1 MRRFIALFVI
11 LILSPITPCAAQ
23 DRDLDESEVFL
34 QAFLLLKRSKDAEEA
49 GDLETALRKCEEA
62 KERYAF
68 IRRRWPTW
76 NTEMLDYRWKR
87 VGNDL
92 NRLRRL
98 ATDAGVNPASSTL
111 SLPQHRNT
119 PGATGTNQNRPSA
132 IARMPRGASPRQ
144 QFKLMQDRL
153 QRLENERKQL
163 LRRSNDERSNRRA
176 AEEALNK
183 AEAEVARLRQD
194 LAEAESELKRVANTG
209 ALAQQNH
216 IEELTKQLSEA
227 LDSLTKANERT
238 TDVLAAYDEAQKTI
252 ADLNAEQERLIQERD
267 EMAALIKGLTT
278 GETTGELITEN
289 MRLREQL
296 NATRAQLDEL
306 KLDQVEDDEEI
317 RKLREE
323 VSNLRLELAT
333 VKKEND
339 AYKRRLLELQGSLD
353 VTELELA
360 SASDS
365 DDPNSIAENHLLK
378 NLIIRQLKQQA
389 HRQQKRDLILQEL
402 EKLEAGSDDLVNQIN
417 ELAAGMELTPQEKA
431 ALKAGNTPVESLEA
445 GSPTDL
451 PDLEADTIEKRITR
465 SDKAAAF
472 SYAQGRLEEAEVHY
486 REILHFAPQH
496 VETLCN
502 LGVVK
507 IRLNQLE
514 EAREEFEKALMTD
527 QQHSRSLYML
537 GITHFYLEDLENCV
551 TSIKNAIDAD
561 PDNADYYHFLGVV
574 YMKQTHLE
582 EAGKTLAKAL
592 EMRPSFPS
600 AHYNLT
606 LLHLMKDKPDVTKA
620 RHHYEMARRQ
630 GLPQDT
636 ELENRF
642 KMTVPAPQRIHMPQS

>member
-1 MRRFIALFVI
+1 MRRFIALFAAII
-11 LILSPITPCAAQ
+11 LCPLTPGTAQ
-23 DRDLDESEVFL
+23 DRELDESEVFL
-34 QAFLLLKRSKDAEEA
+34 QAFLLLKRSKDAEED
-49 GDLETALRKCEEA
+49 GDLVTALRKCEEA

-76 NTEMLDYRWKR
+76 NAEMLDYRWKR

-98 ATDAGVNPASSTL
+98 ATDAGVNPASSAL
-111 SLPQHRNT
+111 SLPQHRAT
-119 PGATGTNQNRPSA
+119 PGTTRTAQNRPSA
-132 IARMPRGASPRQ
+132 VARMPRGASPRQ

-153 QRLENERKQL
+153 QRLEDERKQL
-163 LRRSNDERSNRRA
+163 LRRSSDERTNRRA
-176 AEEALNK
+176 AEEARNK
-183 AEAEVARLRQD
+183 AEAEVERLRQN
-194 LAEAESELKRVANTG
+194 LAEAESELKRVADTG

-252 ADLNAEQERLIQERD
+252 ADLNAEQERLVQERD
-267 EMAALIKGLTT
+267 EMATLIKGLTT

-306 KLDQVEDDEEI
+306 KLDQVEDNEEI
-317 RKLREE
+317 RKLRGE
-323 VSNLRLELAT
+323 VSHLRLEIAT
-333 VKKEND
+333 LKKENE
-339 AYKRRLLELQGSLD
+339 AYKRRWGELQGSLED
-353 VTELELA
+353 TEADLA
-360 SASDS
+360 AAAETN
-365 DDPNSIAENHLLK
+365 DPNSLAENHLLK
-378 NLIIRQLKQQA
+378 SLIIRQLKQQA

-402 EKLEAGSDDLVNQIN
+402 ENLDAGSDELVNQIN
-417 ELAAGMELTPQEKA
+417 ELAAGMELTPQEEA
-431 ALKAGNTPVESLEA
+431 ALRANNAPVESLEDD
-445 GSPTDL
+445 SSSEL
-451 PDLEADTIEKRITR
+451 PNLAEDTIEKRIAR

-472 SYAQGRLEEAEVHY
+472 SYDQGRLEEAEVHY

-514 EAREEFEKALMTD
+514 AAKEEFEKALMSD

-551 TSIKNAIDAD
+551 TSVKQAIEAD

-574 YMKQTHLE
+574 YLKQTNWK
-582 EAGKTLAKAL
+582 EAEISLSKAL

-600 AHYNLT
+600 AHYNLA
-606 LLHLMKDKPDVTKA
+606 LLHLMKDGPDVTKA

-630 GLPQDT
+630 GLAQDP

-642 KMTVPAPQRIHMPQS
+642 KMTVPAPQRVSLPQS